1 MGCALAPE
9 PFARGFES
17 PLDLLTERVAVNRQV
32 LGSIPSERAASDS
45 QAGGC
50 GFKSRLE
57 LRVQVPPEI
66 RIPALVGFE
75 PTRTSPLI

>member
-1 MGCALAPE
+1 MGCALVPE

-17 PLDLLTERVAVNRQV
+17 PLDLLTERAAVNRQV
-32 LGSIPSERAASDS
+32 LGSIPSEGAASDS

-50 GFKSRLE
+50 GFESRLE

-66 RIPALVGFE
+66 KIPTPVGFE